1 LGADVSDNQGSINWT
16 AVASS
21 GIQFSYVKLS
31 EGENSSYSTAAAQLN
46 GATNAGLTTG
56 GYHFAR
62 PNYSPQ
68 ANAAAFAEQLLALN
82 AIEGHLPPCLD
93 LEVGTGYLGDWA
105 SAFVTELRRLT
116 GCTRVMVYSSLSF
129 FKTQITESWMDDDV
143 LLWLAHI
150 GVPAGQVGYSSP
162 RLAMHQYSFTGQ
174 VPGVSGNV
182 DFDVALMPLDQLT
195 GDDVTPEQAQQL
207 ADIHAALPLLQWFY
221 GQFAG
226 LGADGYPAPFPDVP
240 GWPTL
245 PGGTDQ
251 ELSLLDFLRQS
262 NVQVNALA
270 GAVQELTAAHAVLL
284 KRSAAPPTQMSRS
297 DINSIAASVASLL
310 EAHAV
315 KQKSPAKEIE

>member
-1 LGADVSDNQGSINWT
+1 MANGLDCSDNQGSINWA

-21 GIQFSYVKLS
+21 GIEFAYVKLS
-31 EGENSSYSTAAAQLN
+31 EGENSSYSTAAAQFN
-46 GATNAGLTTG
+46 GATAAGLTTG
-56 GYHFAR
+56 GYTFAR

-93 LEVGTGYLGDWA
+93 LEVGTGYLGNWA
-105 SAFVTELRRLT
+105 STFVTELRRLT

-162 RLAMHQYSFTGQ
+162 RLALHQFSFTGV

-182 DFDVALMPLDQLT
+182 DLDVALMPLDEM
-195 GDDVTPEQAQQL
+195 GDDMGLTPEQDAML
-207 ADIHAALPLLQWFY
+207 TACY
-221 GQFAG
+221 QFITGSATVVPQG
-226 LGADGYPAPFPDVP
+226 EDWP
-240 GWPTL
+240 GWPTWA
-245 PGGTDQ
+245 GGTD
-251 ELSLLDFLRQS
+251 EHLTATDYGRRA
-262 NVQVNALA
+262 NVQLNALA
-270 GAVQELTAAHAVLL
+270 AAVQGLTAQHAALV
-284 KRSAAPPTQMSRS
+284 KRSAAPPTQIGRS
-297 DINSIAASVASLL
+297 DINAIAASVASLL

-315 KQKSPAKEIE
+315 KQKSPAKENE